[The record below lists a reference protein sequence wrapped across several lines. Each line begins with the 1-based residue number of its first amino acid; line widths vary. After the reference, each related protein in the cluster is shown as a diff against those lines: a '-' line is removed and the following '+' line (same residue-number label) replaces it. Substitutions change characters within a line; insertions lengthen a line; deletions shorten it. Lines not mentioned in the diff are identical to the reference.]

1 MYEMWKESEEILV
14 WLYILV
20 FHLIYNNILQI
31 KYIYKGALP

>member
-20 FHLIYNNILQI
+20 FSLIYNNILQI
-31 KYIYKGALP
+31 KYIYKGALH